1 MKKVNKPVKAYKGFN
16 KHMQC
21 TPNGKIFQY
30 EIGKEYKED
39 KADLCHCGFHACENP
54 LDVLSY
60 YNNIDDK
67 FCEVEL
73 DKIDPN
79 RNKDSKICGKK
90 IKIGIEIGFLGLF
103 KAGIEWIKNKT
114 IFTKEDFKNY
124 LPVIMLRLVLLII
137 TLRSVLPVITLKSV
151 LPVIT
156 LR

>member
-1 MKKVNKPVKAYKGFN
+1 MKKESKPVKAYKGFN

-21 TPNGKIFQY
+21 TPNRKIFQY

-39 KADLCHCGFHACENP
+39 EANLCHCGFHACENP

-73 DKIDPN
+73 DEIDPN

-90 IKIGIEIGFLGLF
+90 IKIGVEIGFLGLF
-103 KAGIEWIKNKT
+103 KAVSNGLR
-114 IFTKEDFKNY
+114 TKQSLHKKILKNY
-124 LPVIMLRLVLLII
+124 LPVMMLG
-137 TLRSVLPVITLKSV
+137 SV

-156 LR
+156 LRLVLLVMIVS